1 MFLVLQ
7 SMGVA
12 KSILKFVAVAE
23 KVFPVAIYGQAGQ
36 LAFPHLVMPG
46 TSLLGLAAGCLGT
59 LALTSLD
66 LRLCGT
72 LYATRGGR
80 GKVSFNWG
88 SRLVIVLQCFF
99 TMVVMEGRTG

>member
-23 KVFPVAIYGQAGQ
+23 KVLPVAIYGQAGQ

-66 LRLCGT
+66 LR
-72 LYATRGGR
+72 
-80 GKVSFNWG
+80 S
-88 SRLVIVLQCFF
+88 
-99 TMVVMEGRTG
+99 GRTL

>member
-1 MFLVLQ
+1 MTHQSITMSSRNLLNNLTGKIPSPCLAASFRMFLVLQ

-12 KSILKFVAVAE
+12 KSILKFADVAE

-46 TSLLGLAAGCLGT
+46 KSLLGLAAGCLGT

-66 LRLCGT
+66 LRLGGT
-72 LYATRGGR
+72 LYATR
-80 GKVSFNWG
+80 
-88 SRLVIVLQCFF
+88 
-99 TMVVMEGRTG
+99 